1 MEKKGGI
8 LEVNLNEIEL
18 SPDYLIDPDMEPGSY
33 LCLKVSDT
41 GYGMDRAVKE
51 RIFEPYFTTKKEG
64 KGTGL
69 GLAVVHGIV
78 KGIEGSIRVSSRQGK
93 GTVCYVYLPVI
104 KEISVVLET
113 EKSKTLPTGNEHI
126 LLVDD
131 GEMILSVEKQMLEKL
146 GYHLI
151 TRTSGM
157 DALKTFSAQPDK
169 FDLVITDMTMPNMT
183 GDKLAIKLLEIRPC
197 IPVIICT
204 GFSSIMSR
212 EQADALGVKGFLMKP
227 IVMKDIAGSV
237 REALDKTGQEAVRE

>member
-1 MEKKGGI
+1 M
-8 LEVNLNEIEL
+8 
-18 SPDYLIDPDMEPGSY
+18 
-33 LCLKVSDT
+33 
-41 GYGMDRAVKE
+41 
-51 RIFEPYFTTKKEG
+51 
-64 KGTGL
+64 
-69 GLAVVHGIV
+69 
-78 KGIEGSIRVSSRQGK
+78 
-93 GTVCYVYLPVI
+93 TVCYVYLPVI

-212 EQADALGVKGFLMKP
+212 EQVDALGVNGFLMKP